1 MVKDSRSKDE
11 AYVINQGY
19 MGKST
24 HKGINALDF
33 SMPLGT
39 EILAVRSGVVVKVI
53 QSNDKSC
60 IQKEC
65 VKFNNLIIIYHK
77 DGTFAEYVHIKK
89 NGSKVKVGDLVTQD
103 QLIGLSGN
111 VGRTTGPHLHLE
123 IFLQHIDK
131 RNTLK
136 TKFLTDEGSIPQF
149 LREKETY
156 SRKY

>member
-77 DGTFAEYVHIKK
+77 DGTFAEYVILKKRIK
-89 NGSKVKVGDLVTQD
+89 GESWQ
-103 QLIGLSGN
+103 SGY
-111 VGRTTGPHLHLE
+111 T
-123 IFLQHIDK
+123 
-131 RNTLK
+131 
-136 TKFLTDEGSIPQF
+136 GSINWI
-149 LREKETY
+149 EW
-156 SRKY
+156 